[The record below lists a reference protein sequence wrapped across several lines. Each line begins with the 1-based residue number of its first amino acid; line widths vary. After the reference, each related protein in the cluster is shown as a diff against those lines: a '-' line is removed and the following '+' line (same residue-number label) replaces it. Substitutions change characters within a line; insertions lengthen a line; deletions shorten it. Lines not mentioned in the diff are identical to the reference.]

1 MTRFK
6 FLIVAFFIIINIF
19 SQEKYTKHTIKKGE
33 SLYSISKK
41 YNATVD
47 AIEKLNPNSKGI
59 LKLDSVLLIPT
70 KESKIESKT
79 ETKTTIIN
87 HTIIAKETLYG
98 IAKNY
103 KITISEIKKAN
114 PNFDFE
120 NLKVGS
126 EIKIPT
132 TKLKLQ
138 IGVTKPIEK
147 EIVQNQNQEE
157 IIHEVLPKETWY
169 GISKK
174 YGITSA
180 TLEKLNPEITKVL
193 SVGSKLII
201 KTGSKVTTK
210 TEQVAEIKQ
219 EIKEIKKD
227 SISTSG
233 EPYAVLIP
241 VFDKA
246 DLPDKLIATASE
258 NVGTNYRSGGKTKG
272 GFDCSGLMIYT
283 FGTYNIQL
291 PRTSAEQSQYGKTIS
306 QAEAQKGD
314 LIFFST
320 NGRGNINHVGLI
332 TEVNEDEIKFIHSS
346 VHSGVIVS
354 SNKEAYYQR
363 CFVKI
368 NRVLE

>member
-1 MTRFK
+1 MTRNK
-6 FLIVAFFIIINIF
+6 FLVVTLFIILNVF
-19 SQEKYTKHTIKKGE
+19 SQQKSIKHTIEKGE

-41 YNATVD
+41 YNVSIE
-47 AIEKLNPNSKGI
+47 AISKLNSNSNGI
-59 LKLDSVLLIPT
+59 LKLHSVLLIPN
-70 KESKIESKT
+70 KFVEIEEKST
-79 ETKTTIIN
+79 LIN

-103 KITISEIKKAN
+103 KTTISEIKKAN
-114 PNFDFE
+114 PSFDFE

-132 TKLKLQ
+132 KKLKSE

-157 IIHEVLPKETWY
+157 IIHEVLLKETKY

-174 YGITSA
+174 YGITIA
-180 TLEKLNPEITKVL
+180 TLEKLNPEITKEL

-201 KTGSKVTTK
+201 KTGSKANTK
-210 TEQVAEIKQ
+210 TEQVAEIK
-219 EIKEIKKD
+219 EEVKEIKKD
-227 SISTSG
+227 SISSSG
-233 EPYAVLIP
+233 EPYAILIP
-241 VFDKA
+241 IYEKA

-258 NVGTNYRSGGKTKG
+258 NIGTTYRSGGKTKG

-283 FGTYNIQL
+283 FGTYDIQL

-320 NGRGNINHVGLI
+320 NGRGNINHVGMI
-332 TEVNEDEIKFIHSS
+332 TEVNQDEIKFIHSS
-346 VHSGVIVS
+346 VHGGVIIS
-354 SNKEAYYQR
+354 SNKETYYQR

>member
-1 MTRFK
+1 MAKNK
-6 FLIVAFFIIINIF
+6 FLIITFFIIINIF

-41 YNATVD
+41 YNVTVA
-47 AIEKLNPNSKGI
+47 AIKNLNPNSNAVLG
-59 LKLDSVLLIPT
+59 LHSVLLIP
-70 KESKIESKT
+70 SKSVDIE
-79 ETKTTIIN
+79 EKTTLIN

-103 KITISEIKKAN
+103 KTTISEIKKNN

-132 TKLKLQ
+132 KKLKSE
-138 IGVTKPIEK
+138 VVVSKAIEK
-147 EIVQNQNQEE
+147 AIDSNLNQQEVT
-157 IIHEVLPKETWY
+157 HEVLPKETKY

-180 TLEKLNPEITKVL
+180 TLEKLNPGMTKEL
-193 SVGSKLII
+193 KVGSRLLIKI
-201 KTGSKVTTK
+201 GSKANIK
-210 TEQVAEIKQ
+210 TEQVVEIKP
-219 EIKEIKKD
+219 EVNDTKKD
-227 SISTSG
+227 SIAPNG
-233 EPYAVLIP
+233 DPYAVLIP
-241 VFDKA
+241 VYEKA
-246 DLPDKLIATASE
+246 DLPEKLIATASE
-258 NVGTNYRSGGKTKG
+258 NVGTNYRSGGKTIG

-291 PRTSAEQSQYGKTIS
+291 PRTSAEQSQFGMTIPKV
-306 QAEAQKGD
+306 EAQKGD

-320 NGRGNINHVGLI
+320 NGRGNINHVGMI

-346 VHSGVIVS
+346 VHSGVTIS
-354 SNKEAYYQR
+354 SNKETYYQR

-368 NRVLE
+368 NRVLK